1 MKATDGYTI
10 KALESVTSSDK
21 PGVQIVYK
29 VFGNVN
35 GDISGDN
42 ITVLLMGDGSV
53 NGDVKLN
60 HGEVVLIKGN
70 VNGDVKAETLVCPER
85 PEVEETQSSR
95 LATQNISSPQVVHYD
110 ETINSNSCE
119 SCIHYHPTDSQK
131 YQMYC
136 EHFQRFFLLLSVLV
150 VHLIKGGIN
159 YDESNFPCFSYFR
172 GCDSMVLS

>member
-53 NGDVKLN
+53 NGDIKLN

-85 PEVEETQSSR
+85 PEVEDEESPTEKIQSSR
-95 LATQNISSPQVVHYD
+95 LATQNISSPQVVHY
-110 ETINSNSCE
+110 EPVSCE
-119 SCIHYHPTDSQK
+119 NCQFYHPTDDK
-131 YQMYC
+131 YYKMYC
-136 EHFQRFFLLLSVLV
+136 E
-150 VHLIKGGIN
+150 KTK
-159 YDESNFPCFSYFR
+159 NFYSSLKACGFSHKR
-172 GCDSMVLS
+172 RD

>member
-53 NGDVKLN
+53 NGDIKLD

-70 VNGDVKAETLVCPER
+70 IDGDVKAETLVCPER
-85 PEVEETQSSR
+85 PEVEEIQSSR
-95 LATQNISSPQVVHYD
+95 LATQNISSPQVVHY
-110 ETINSNSCE
+110 ESPASCE
-119 SCIHYHPTDSQK
+119 SCQFYHPTDDDHYK
-131 YQMYC
+131 MYC
-136 EHFQRFFLLLSVLV
+136 EKTKSFYSSLRAC
-150 VHLIKGGIN
+150 G
-159 YDESNFPCFSYFR
+159 FSYKR
-172 GCDSMVLS
+172 RD

>member
-42 ITVLLMGDGSV
+42 TTVLLMGDGSV
-53 NGDVKLN
+53 NGDIKLD

-70 VNGDVKAETLVCPER
+70 VNGDVNAETLVCPEK

-95 LATQNISSPQVVHYD
+95 LATQNISSPQVVHY
-110 ETINSNSCE
+110 ESPASCE
-119 SCIHYHPTDSQK
+119 SCQFYHPTDDDHYK
-131 YQMYC
+131 MYC
-136 EHFQRFFLLLSVLV
+136 EKTKSFYSSLRAC
-150 VHLIKGGIN
+150 G
-159 YDESNFPCFSYFR
+159 FSYKR
-172 GCDSMVLS
+172 RD

>member
-29 VFGNVN
+29 VFGDVN
-35 GDISGDN
+35 GYISGDN
-42 ITVLLMGDGSV
+42 ITVILMGDGNV
-53 NGDVKLN
+53 NGDIKLD

-70 VNGDVKAETLVCPER
+70 VDGNVKAETLVCSEK

-110 ETINSNSCE
+110 EMMDKQSCK

-131 YQMYC
+131 YEMYC
-136 EHFQRFFLLLSVLV
+136 EHFQRFFATT
-150 VHLIKGGIN
+150 K
-159 YDESNFPCFSYFR
+159 
-172 GCDSMVLS
+172 

>member
-42 ITVLLMGDGSV
+42 ITVLLMGDGNV
-53 NGDVKLN
+53 NGDIKLD

-70 VNGDVKAETLVCPER
+70 IDGDVKAETLVCPER
-85 PEVEETQSSR
+85 PEVEEIQSFR
-95 LATQNISSPQVVHYD
+95 LATQNISSPQVVHY
-110 ETINSNSCE
+110 ESPASCE
-119 SCIHYHPTDSQK
+119 SCQFYHPTDDDHYK
-131 YQMYC
+131 MYC
-136 EHFQRFFLLLSVLV
+136 EKTKSFYSSLRAC
-150 VHLIKGGIN
+150 G
-159 YDESNFPCFSYFR
+159 FSYKR
-172 GCDSMVLS
+172 RD

>member
-10 KALESVTSSDK
+10 KMLESVTSSDK

-53 NGDVKLN
+53 NGDIKLD

-70 VNGDVKAETLVCPER
+70 VNGDVKAETLVCPEK
-85 PEVEETQSSR
+85 PKAEKEETPTEKIQASR
-95 LATQNISSPQVVHYD
+95 LATQNISSPQIVHYD
-110 ETINSNSCE
+110 EMMDRHSCK
-119 SCIHYHPTDSQK
+119 SCINYHPTDSEE
-131 YQMYC
+131 YEMYC
-136 EHFQRFFLLLSVLV
+136 EYFHRFYYSA
-150 VHLIKGGIN
+150 
-159 YDESNFPCFSYFR
+159 NFTCSSGYKR
-172 GCDSMVLS
+172 RDQL

>member
-53 NGDVKLN
+53 NGDIKLD

-70 VNGDVKAETLVCPER
+70 INGDVKAETLVCPEK
-85 PEVEETQSSR
+85 PEVEETQPSR

-110 ETINSNSCE
+110 ETMDKNSCK
-119 SCIHYHPTDSQK
+119 SCIHYHPTDSEQ
-131 YQMYC
+131 YEMYC
-136 EHFQRFFLLLSVLV
+136 EYHQKFYHSATVTCSEAYKR
-150 VHLIKGGIN
+150 
-159 YDESNFPCFSYFR
+159 R
-172 GCDSMVLS
+172 G